1 MPAKIKKNVKPSTIE
16 NIDTGFYNWVKDFVN
31 ISLNTNDGYKK
42 VPVLWLGAERAFQ
55 VKSNQL
61 TRDSAGKL
69 IMPLITVH
77 RDSISKDPGFKGTF
91 QAHYEE
97 TNIGAG
103 GGSIIVYQ
111 EINQEKTNN
120 FENSEKS
127 KILKTPNASST
138 DRPAFKTVRRT
149 VYNNYM
155 APVPTY
161 ITVMYSVTLRSEYQQ
176 QMNDLM
182 TPFIVTTGQING
194 FIFSNEGWS
203 YEGFIQQDFAETKN
217 LDNMAE
223 EERMFETKVQVKV
236 SGYLLGDPNNRDKP
250 IITKRETIVKVEIGS
265 ERAIIGD
272 PFIKR

>member
-1 MPAKIKKNVKPSTIE
+1 
-16 NIDTGFYNWVKDFVN
+16 
-31 ISLNTNDGYKK
+31 
-42 VPVLWLGAERAFQ
+42 
-55 VKSNQL
+55 
-61 TRDSAGKL
+61 
-69 IMPLITVH
+69 
-77 RDSISKDPGFKGTF
+77 
-91 QAHYEE
+91 
-97 TNIGAG
+97 
-103 GGSIIVYQ
+103 
-111 EINQEKTNN
+111 
-120 FENSEKS
+120 
-127 KILKTPNASST
+127 
-138 DRPAFKTVRRT
+138 
-149 VYNNYM
+149 
-155 APVPTY
+155 
-161 ITVMYSVTLRSEYQQ
+161 
-176 QMNDLM
+176 MNDLM